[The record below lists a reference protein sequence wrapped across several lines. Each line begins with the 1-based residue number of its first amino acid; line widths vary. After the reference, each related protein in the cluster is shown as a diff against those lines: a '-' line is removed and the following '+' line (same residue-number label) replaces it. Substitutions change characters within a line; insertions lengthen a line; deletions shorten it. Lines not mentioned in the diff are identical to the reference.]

1 VRKLDL
7 KRVSRY
13 LYVIVFFFLVESCIC
28 IPQKELVM
36 LRTVRTRQIDSQY
49 RTVRSCM
56 VGHST
61 NRNDA
66 FSKPQLDSSSIEIL
80 NWNILKGDRS
90 TWKKD
95 YRQISANMDL
105 VLIQEAYLTETV
117 VNGLS
122 SDRMG
127 WVFSPSFFYTA
138 NQVATGVLTASFVR
152 PQYCRA
158 LRATEPII
166 RTPKSSLVTKYRL
179 SNCSEMLLVAN
190 VHAINFALG
199 TGSFKSQARE
209 LEKEIQNH
217 TGPIILAGDFNTWSV
232 KRITFLEEV
241 AGELGLRSVNFKTDL
256 RKKVFKKPVDHIFF
270 RGLDLIKARVIR
282 VKSSDHNPM
291 VVEFKVNK
299 SYLAGASRA
308 RI

>member
-1 VRKLDL
+1 
-7 KRVSRY
+7 
-13 LYVIVFFFLVESCIC
+13 
-28 IPQKELVM
+28 M
-36 LRTVRTRQIDSQY
+36 LRTVRTGQSGAQY

-61 NRNDA
+61 DRKDV
-66 FSKPQLDSSSIEIL
+66 FSKLQLDSSSIEIL

-90 TWKKD
+90 TWKRD

-117 VNGLS
+117 MNGLS
-122 SDRMG
+122 AEHMG
-127 WVFSPSFFYTA
+127 WVFSPSFFYAA
-138 NQVATGVLTASFVR
+138 NQVPTGVLTASFVR

-166 RTPKSSLVTKYRL
+166 RTPKSSLVTKYKL
-179 SNCSEMLLVAN
+179 SNCSQMLLVAN

-199 TGSFKSQARE
+199 TGTFKLQARE
-209 LEKEIQNH
+209 LKREIQNH

-232 KRITFLEEV
+232 KRTTFLEEV
-241 AGELGLRSVNFKTDL
+241 AEELGLRSVNFKTDL
-256 RKKVFKKPVDHIFF
+256 RKKVFKKPIDHIFF
-270 RGLDLIKARVIR
+270 RGLDLVKARVIR

-291 VVEFKVNK
+291 VVEFKVDK
-299 SYLAGASRA
+299 RYLAGPSKA